1 MGNLIQMRQ
10 SEVNAGLEALAS
22 HGVRPEH
29 WDFLCDP
36 QFGGE
41 LAAFWTSRGGQ
52 KFVSFDEAARI
63 MGNQIWGPEDWLKLP
78 GVKARLT
85 DRQLEFAGRFPW
97 GPEILN
103 NSCDF
108 RKGQLVKQTHFAFF
122 GPERIGKQK
131 TTILQFQKWFPN
143 NGQPRFASYA
153 LESWYASDPSAN
165 KTTLRFRWYLLLID
179 AVPGSVGL
187 SLEAQQALLPAEYE
201 APNCVEEVAK
211 DLFVIRKTGIFPNP
225 SVYAR
230 CADSSANGSRL
241 SAGRCDRD
249 GVVIC
254 CWLGHAYPNVG
265 LAASRKVPS
274 RILNS

>member
-1 MGNLIQMRQ
+1 MGNLVQMRQ

-63 MGNQIWGPEDWLKLP
+63 MGNQI
-78 GVKARLT
+78 
-85 DRQLEFAGRFPW
+85 W